1 MPINAVYA
9 TLACTDLDRSTEWY
23 ADLFD
28 RAPDAR
34 PMEGL
39 AEWRLGAS
47 AGVQLRRDA
56 DRAGQGVVTLIVS
69 AIATERERVE
79 ALAPG
84 ELEEGGGALI
94 LRLRDPD
101 GNLVVMAGE

>member
-1 MPINAVYA
+1 MPINAVFA
-9 TLACTDLDRSTEWY
+9 NLACTDLDRSTEWY

-39 AEWRLGAS
+39 AEWHLGAS
-47 AGVQLRRDA
+47 AGFQLHRDA
-56 DRAGQGVVTLIVS
+56 ERAGQGAMTLKVA

-84 ELEEGGGALI
+84 EMEEGGGALI